1 MKKTTFLYIFKE
13 ILPIFFLGLMIF
25 TILLLMD
32 KILKMIELIVSR
44 ESSLKDVLMIF
55 LFISPSFLTFTIP
68 IAVLLGTLLA
78 FGRLSGDS
86 EITAF
91 KASGVSLYQLFLP
104 VFIFSLLACLFTGF
118 LVFYGLPW
126 GNRGFKA
133 TLYLIAQSKTNVEI
147 KERVFNDLFEGLV
160 IYVDRIPLQ
169 EKKMEGILIYDERD
183 KGKLNTIFAKEG
195 FLVNRPKHQEI
206 ILRLMSGDI
215 HRFEPKTN
223 VFQKIKFDTYDLKLE
238 MSRALASL
246 GKKLKE
252 YEMSIEDIKEK
263 LELMKKKGGNTAPL
277 EVEIHKRYAIPFA
290 CLVFGLMGV
299 PLGIQPRRSA
309 KSYGLIFSILIL
321 MAYYICSIAFEIFAA
336 QKILPPLAAAW
347 APNLLFGGLGVYLLV
362 KTANESPFKPI
373 LVLTGLIDLLQR
385 RWKGLSGNA

>member
-1 MKKTTFLYIFKE
+1 MKKTTFLYLINE

-25 TILLLMD
+25 TVILLMD
-32 KILKMIELIVSR
+32 KILKMIELMVSR
-44 ESSLKDVLMIF
+44 ESNLKDVLMIF
-55 LFISPSFLTFTIP
+55 LFISPSFLTFTTP

-78 FGRLSGDS
+78 FGRLSGDN

-104 VFIFSLLACLFTGF
+104 VFLFSLLACLFTGF

-133 TLYLIAQSKTNVEI
+133 TLYLIAQSKTNIEI

-169 EKKMEGILIYDERD
+169 GKRMEGILIYDERD
-183 KGKLNTIFAKEG
+183 KGRLNTIFAKEG
-195 FLVNRPKHQEI
+195 FLINNPKNHEI
-206 ILRLMSGDI
+206 ILRLESGDI
-215 HRFEPKTN
+215 HRLEPKTN
-223 VFQKIKFDTYDLKLE
+223 IFQKIKFESYDLKLE
-238 MSRALASL
+238 MSKALASL

-263 LELMKKKGGNTAPL
+263 MEGLKKKGGNTAPL

-290 CLVFGLMGV
+290 CMVFGLIGV

-321 MAYYICSIAFEIFAA
+321 MTYYICSIAFEIFAA
-336 QKILPPLAAAW
+336 QKVLPPLAAAW
-347 APNLLFGGLGVYLLV
+347 APNLIFGSLGVYLLI
-362 KTANESPFKPI
+362 KTANESPFKP
-373 LVLTGLIDLLQR
+373 VLWLTAWIDLLQKK
-385 RWKGLSGNA
+385 WKGISGNA